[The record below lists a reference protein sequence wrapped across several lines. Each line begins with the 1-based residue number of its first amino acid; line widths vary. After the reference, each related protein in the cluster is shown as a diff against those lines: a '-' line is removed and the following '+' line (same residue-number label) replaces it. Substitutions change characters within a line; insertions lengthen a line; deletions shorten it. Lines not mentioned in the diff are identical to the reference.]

1 MKILITGGAGFIG
14 SHVAQYYYDKSYDV
28 YVLDNLSSG
37 YRENIPFIDNNH
49 FFKLDICENE
59 NVKSIIKNYKFEI
72 IIHLAA
78 VVSVVETVKNPI
90 RSNEVNINATVNL
103 LESNRL
109 HNSKLQKFVFA
120 SSAAIYGNNPN
131 LPKTTESV
139 VQSESPYAIQKY
151 SGEQY
156 TKLYNQLYNLPTTA
170 LRFFNIYGPRQDP
183 KSQYSGV
190 ISIMKNKFEN
200 NETFTFFGDGNQTR
214 DFVYV
219 KDLVNAI
226 SLVVKST
233 NTNGQVFNVGNGNK
247 TSLKDIFNT
256 FSSYFKK
263 LIDYKFEDARKGDVK
278 HSFADITP
286 LINIGFEPQYN
297 INSGLKEYLENENEK
312 NKNEV
317 AGNETKY

>member
-1 MKILITGGAGFIG
+1 MKVLITGGAGFIG
-14 SHVAQYYYDKSYDV
+14 SHVAQYYHDKSYDV

-49 FFKLDICENE
+49 FFKVDICESE
-59 NVKSIIKNYKFEI
+59 NIKAIIEDYKFEI

-78 VVSVVETVKNPI
+78 IVSVVDTVNNPI
-90 RSNEVNINATVNL
+90 KSNEVNINATVNL
-103 LESNRL
+103 LEANRL
-109 HNSKLQKFVFA
+109 YNTNLQKFVFA

-156 TKLYNQLYNLPTTA
+156 TKLYNHLYNLPTTA
-170 LRFFNIYGPRQDP
+170 LRFFNIYGPKQDP

-200 NETFTFFGDGNQTR
+200 DEVFTFFGDGNQTR

-226 SLVVKST
+226 SLIVRT
-233 NTNGQVFNVGNGNK
+233 TYTNGQVFNVGNGDK

-256 FSSYFKK
+256 FNSHFNKT
-263 LIDYKFEDARKGDVK
+263 IDYKFEDARKGDVK

-286 LINIGFEPQYN
+286 LKNIGFEPQYN
-297 INSGLKEYLENENEK
+297 INSGLKEYLENEK
-312 NKNEV
+312 NKDGVFENES
-317 AGNETKY
+317 KY